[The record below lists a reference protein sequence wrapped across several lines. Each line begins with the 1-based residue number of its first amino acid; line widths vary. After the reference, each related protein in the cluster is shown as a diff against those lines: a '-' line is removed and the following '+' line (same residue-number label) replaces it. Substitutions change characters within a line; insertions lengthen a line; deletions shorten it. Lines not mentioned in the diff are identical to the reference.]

1 MALRVAIAG
10 GGLAGL
16 TCAKYL
22 TDAGCAVNLYEGSP
36 YLGGRAATYHDA
48 DGQWVEQGLHTFLG
62 VYAEFQRLLR
72 EIDQDPQHVL
82 CWTDTLRV
90 HVANGPRATFGVNP
104 LWTPLE
110 SALGVLGNNAL
121 LDPLAK
127 LSLLPLVAPG
137 LLPWPVLRDGF
148 DDTTV
153 AAWWRQASGHPQVL
167 ERILRPLCRA
177 LQFTEPEDFS
187 AYEFLGWVHHAA
199 WGLPWSRLAGYR
211 GARETLIFA
220 PLADWLR
227 ARGVVIET
235 GKQLRQVLHEADGGD
250 ERWGRIGGF
259 VMAGGEHVSADAYVL
274 AVPAW
279 AITPL
284 LPAPLREAGY
294 FEQIAALPVA
304 PAISVQLWFD
314 GVAVGTGDFTLL
326 SGAPVPLYQD
336 QTTNAYPWAQG
347 SRVSLLLSP
356 AEELLAREDPE
367 LVGIALRALR
377 ASEPR
382 ARSADLVKSV
392 VLRHPQH
399 LIRPLPGAMRRR
411 PGQATPVP
419 NLFLAGDWTQQP
431 FFGSQEGAV
440 RGGKAAAA
448 AVMRAFRPTLR
459 VSWLADAEHLTE
471 APLDAGAPGLR

>member
-22 TDAGCAVNLYEGSP
+22 TDAGCVVSLYEGAP
-36 YLGGRAATYHDA
+36 YLGGRASTYRDA
-48 DGQWVEQGLHTFLG
+48 DGQWVEQGLHLFMG
-62 VYAEFQRLLR
+62 VYSEFQRLLR
-72 EIDQDPQHVL
+72 EIERDPQEIL
-82 CWTDTLRV
+82 CWSDTVRV
-90 HVANGPRATFGVNP
+90 HVADGPRATFGVNP
-104 LWTPLE
+104 LWAPLE
-110 SALGVLGNNAL
+110 TALGALGNNDL

-137 LLPWPVLRDGF
+137 VLPWPALRDGF

-153 AAWWRQASGHPQVL
+153 ASWWRQASGHPQVMD
-167 ERILRPLCRA
+167 RILRPFCRA
-177 LQFTEPEDFS
+177 IQFTEPEDFS
-187 AYEFLGWVHHAA
+187 AYDFLGWIHHVA
-199 WGLPWSRLAGYR
+199 WSLPWNRLASYR
-211 GARETLIFA
+211 GAREDLIFA

-227 ARGVVIET
+227 ARGTVIET
-235 GKQLRQVLHEADGGD
+235 GAKLLEVLHDADGGD

-259 VMAGGEHVSADAYVL
+259 VVAGCERVTADAYVL

-279 AITPL
+279 LVSPL
-284 LPAPLREAGY
+284 LPGPLRETGY
-294 FEQIAALPVA
+294 FERIAALPTA

-314 GVAVGTGDFTLL
+314 RDAVGSGDFTLL
-326 SGAPVPLYQD
+326 SGAPVPVYQD
-336 QTTNAYPWAQG
+336 QTTNAYPWQRG
-347 SRVSLLLSP
+347 SRVSLVISP
-356 AEELLAREDPE
+356 ADDLLDRDDPA
-367 LVGIALRALR
+367 LITIALRALR

-382 ARSADLVKSV
+382 ARAANVVKSV
-392 VLRHPQH
+392 VLRHPRH
-399 LIRPLPGAMRRR
+399 LIRPLPGAMSQR

-448 AVMRAFRPTLR
+448 AVIRAFRPGLR
-459 VSWLADAEHLTE
+459 VTWLADAEQLTE
-471 APLDAGAPGLR
+471 APLDADPGR